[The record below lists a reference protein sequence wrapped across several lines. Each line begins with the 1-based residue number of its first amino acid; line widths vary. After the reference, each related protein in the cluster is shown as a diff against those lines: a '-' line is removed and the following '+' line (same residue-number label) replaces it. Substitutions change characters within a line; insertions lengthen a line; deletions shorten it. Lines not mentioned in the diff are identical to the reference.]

1 MPPTTINKYFYV
13 SGDTKHCVISPLLVW
28 FHKRPKPILPPP
40 ACELKP
46 FTPPSAIPTHPS
58 ALEPPVCS
66 KQINVREWV
75 ERVVCEVWVETWVE
89 DRTRGEYMFNSLMK
103 QKKKREEIA
112 MSRFAQNIKGA

>member
-1 MPPTTINKYFYV
+1 
-13 SGDTKHCVISPLLVW
+13 
-28 FHKRPKPILPPP
+28 
-40 ACELKP
+40 
-46 FTPPSAIPTHPS
+46 
-58 ALEPPVCS
+58 
-66 KQINVREWV
+66 V